1 MARPHVSECTNL
13 FLVYIPKYCCKA
25 ARLYETVRDLVGIP
39 KCYDLHHVRSP
50 VLELEKG
57 TWSAT
62 CEVLQDSKNLAP
74 PAEVC
79 IMAAADPLRRTHSIS
94 SPITHLGQGR
104 SLRRRRTRPR
114 KLSRPAVATAPVA
127 RRRVHAHRSARFASS
142 TLHKTPTAL
151 VKSTQLS
158 APFFSLGIPAC
169 SWFIPPCAREISR
182 RVRSM
187 RTCGLHPVSVFRD

>member
-1 MARPHVSECTNL
+1 MLEC
-13 FLVYIPKYCCKA
+13 Y
-25 ARLYETVRDLVGIP
+25 G
-39 KCYDLHHVRSP
+39 LHHFRSP

-62 CEVLQDSKNLAP
+62 CEVLQNCKNLAP

-79 IMAAADPLRRTHSIS
+79 IMAAADPLRRTHILFS
-94 SPITHLGQGR
+94 SITHLGQGR
-104 SLRRRRTRPR
+104 PIRRRRTRR
-114 KLSRPAVATAPVA
+114 GKLSCPAVATAPVA
-127 RRRVHAHRSARFASS
+127 RRWVHAHRSARFASS
-142 TLHKTPTAL
+142 TLHKAPTGL

-169 SWFIPPCAREISR
+169 CWFIPPCARDISR

-187 RTCGLHPVSVFRD
+187 RTCWLHPVSVLCDQAQPGRPRMQNYTRQRQE